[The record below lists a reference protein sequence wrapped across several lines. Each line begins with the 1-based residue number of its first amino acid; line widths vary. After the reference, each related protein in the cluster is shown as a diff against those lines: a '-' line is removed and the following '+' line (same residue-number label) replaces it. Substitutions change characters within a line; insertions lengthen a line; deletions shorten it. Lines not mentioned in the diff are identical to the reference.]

1 MYDFW
6 KNKRKKSVQ
15 STRYFKYRET
25 PVFIY
30 VSAKIFSILR
40 SKTLIEHFFMLG
52 ESMPYSRILDI
63 TKDIADCILQQYERD
78 KVFLPKI
85 LRELLFTIIAK
96 DNVDL
101 NSSSNPAA
109 GHYHGTSMTILQFP
123 LSTYSGKIRNIEYE
137 LAVSKTLSK
146 KVDKLPQSYPNVIQL
161 NMSKA
166 LFQYVD
172 IIFQS
177 LS

>member
-25 PVFIY
+25 PVVIY

-146 KVDKLPQSYPNVIQL
+146 KVDISYHRAILTLYN
-161 NMSKA
+161 
-166 LFQYVD
+166 
-172 IIFQS
+172 
-177 LS
+177 